1 LRTFNPS
8 SRSGS
13 CKRYLKTE
21 MTTSRRSEL
30 TCGYVGITLLVMNLD
45 LKLTDSAVEQVKKL
59 LARDQ
64 RAGYGLRV
72 GVTDGGCSGF
82 SYKLDFDNQQKAED
96 MMFEFGG
103 IPIYIDRASAPYLS
117 GTVID
122 FVTGLHGGG
131 FKFSNPNATGTC
143 GCGTSFSA

>member
-1 LRTFNPS
+1 
-8 SRSGS
+8 
-13 CKRYLKTE
+13 
-21 MTTSRRSEL
+21 M
-30 TCGYVGITLLVMNLD
+30 MDLD

-59 LARDQ
+59 LSRDQ
-64 RAGYGLRV
+64 RSGYGLRI

-82 SYKLDFDNQQKAED
+82 SYKLDFENQPKPDD
-96 MMFEFGG
+96 MRFEFGD
-103 IPIYIDRASAPYLS
+103 IPIYIDRASAPYLA